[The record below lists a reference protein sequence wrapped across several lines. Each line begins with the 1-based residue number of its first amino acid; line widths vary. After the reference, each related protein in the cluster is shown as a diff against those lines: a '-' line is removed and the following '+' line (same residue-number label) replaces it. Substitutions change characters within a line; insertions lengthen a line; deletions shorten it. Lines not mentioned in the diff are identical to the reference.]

1 MNDTMVTVIVPV
13 YNTAPYLSRCINS
26 ILCQSFS
33 KIELILIDDGST
45 DNSLDICNQYR
56 EKDERIKVFHKE
68 NGGVCSARN
77 KGLKEMHGDFF
88 MFLDSDDAIE
98 KNIMEDT
105 MNCFVRYPQADMVV
119 FGWKKIFI
127 NEKNEE
133 YLPANEFVSDMENA
147 TKKLLTNY
155 NGVGGGYPNKIW
167 KTSAFHGTVPEYN
180 ETLFYF
186 EDMEWMTRMFLSI
199 NSFACLDT
207 NGYLYYIRDDSTT
220 FRNDNEER
228 KEYGYHLSA
237 QQITVNLQSYP
248 QLYQWYCELY
258 YPEIVNGVI
267 NSWKKRYSTLGKWL
281 LTQLEKKTMFI
292 FKSNNIAFK
301 IKFRCAILSLLCWI
315 H

>member
-119 FGWKKIFI
+119 F
-127 NEKNEE
+127 
-133 YLPANEFVSDMENA
+133 
-147 TKKLLTNY
+147 
-155 NGVGGGYPNKIW
+155 
-167 KTSAFHGTVPEYN
+167 
-180 ETLFYF
+180 
-186 EDMEWMTRMFLSI
+186 
-199 NSFACLDT
+199 
-207 NGYLYYIRDDSTT
+207 
-220 FRNDNEER
+220 
-228 KEYGYHLSA
+228 
-237 QQITVNLQSYP
+237 
-248 QLYQWYCELY
+248 
-258 YPEIVNGVI
+258 
-267 NSWKKRYSTLGKWL
+267 
-281 LTQLEKKTMFI
+281 
-292 FKSNNIAFK
+292 
-301 IKFRCAILSLLCWI
+301 LSLI
-315 H
+315 HI